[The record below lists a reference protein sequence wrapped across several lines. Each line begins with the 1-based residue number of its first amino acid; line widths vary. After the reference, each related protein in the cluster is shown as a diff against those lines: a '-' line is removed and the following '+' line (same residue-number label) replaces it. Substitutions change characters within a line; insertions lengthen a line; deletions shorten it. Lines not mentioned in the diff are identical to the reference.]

1 MFDEIP
7 SFYYI
12 HLQRISK
19 NDVFAGYELI
29 KLEGQIMGKSK
40 DVKKDAKK
48 KPVKSAKEKK
58 EAKKLKKAGNA
69 GF

>member
-19 NDVFAGYELI
+19 NDVFAGILTYKI
-29 KLEGQIMGKSK
+29 GGT
-40 DVKKDAKK
+40 DY
-48 KPVKSAKEKK
+48 
-58 EAKKLKKAGNA
+58 G
-69 GF
+69 